1 VTESF
6 LHYVWQFQYFD
17 RHSLTTT
24 AGDPILV
31 FNPGQRNP
39 HSGPDFFN
47 ARIKIDDMEWI
58 GSVEIHIY
66 ASGWIDHKHNTD
78 ALYDNV
84 VLHVVW
90 GDDKIVTRSDG
101 SMLPTLELK
110 NRVSEYLLLHYRRLV
125 YSPEAIPCASKLFEV
140 KPVIVTSML
149 EKVLVDRLEI
159 KANSVLKLLERNGSD
174 WEETCYQILTRN
186 FGFKVN
192 NDPFHQLSLALPY
205 KTLLKHADKLSQ
217 VEALLFGQAG
227 FLEEENNDEY
237 FSLLKREYKFL
248 SQKYRIA
255 DKRLN
260 KIQWRFLRMRPANF
274 PTIRIAQL
282 ACLIHK
288 GQKFFSTIIAI
299 HDVRELEKFFSAHQS
314 AYWMHHYHFF
324 KEFKKEIDT
333 LGGES
338 INSLIINTVAPVLV
352 AYGKAKDDEQY
363 IDRAVS
369 ILQDLPAETNR
380 ITRRW
385 RELGL
390 NVKNAFDSQAMVGL
404 YNNFCLK
411 RRCLDCKIGASLVN
425 PLQR

>member
-17 RHSLTTT
+17 RHSLSTTS
-24 AGDPILV
+24 GENISV

-39 HSGPDFFN
+39 HAGPDFFN
-47 ARIKIDDMEWI
+47 ARIKIDDIEWI

-66 ASGWIDHKHNTD
+66 ASGWIEHKHNTD
-78 ALYDNV
+78 AAYDNV

-90 GDDKIVTRSDG
+90 SDDKPVSRSDG
-101 SMLPTLELK
+101 TMLPTLELK
-110 NRVSEYLLLHYRRLV
+110 NRVNEYLLLHYRRLV
-125 YSPEAIPCASKLFEV
+125 YSPEAIPCSSKLFEV
-140 KPVIVTSML
+140 KPITVSSML
-149 EKVLVDRLEI
+149 DKVLVDRLEI
-159 KANSVLKLLERNGSD
+159 KANSVLRMLERNGND
-174 WEETCYQILTRN
+174 WEETCYQMLTKN

-205 KTLLKHADKLSQ
+205 KILLKHADKLSQ

-227 FLEEENNDEY
+227 FLEEENEDEY

-248 SQKYRIA
+248 SQKYLLTE
-255 DKRLN
+255 KRLN

-282 ACLIHK
+282 AWLIHK
-288 GQKFFSTIIAI
+288 GQKFFSTIIGI
-299 HDVRELEKFFSAHQS
+299 QNERELAEFFTVGQS
-314 AYWMHHYHFF
+314 EYWLHHYHFF
-324 KEFKKEIDT
+324 KQFKKEIDT
-333 LGGES
+333 LGEES
-338 INSLIINTVAPVLV
+338 INSLIINTVAPILV
-352 AYGKAKDDEQY
+352 AYGKAKDDQLY

-369 ILQDLPAETNR
+369 ILQHLPAETNR
-380 ITRRW
+380 VTKRW
-385 RELGL
+385 KEIGL
-390 NVKNAFDSQAMVGL
+390 NVKTSFDSQAVVEL

-425 PLQR
+425 PLQK

>member
-1 VTESF
+1 
-6 LHYVWQFQYFD
+6 
-17 RHSLTTT
+17 
-24 AGDPILV
+24 
-31 FNPGQRNP
+31 
-39 HSGPDFFN
+39 
-47 ARIKIDDMEWI
+47 M
-58 GSVEIHIY
+58 
-66 ASGWIDHKHNTD
+66 
-78 ALYDNV
+78 
-84 VLHVVW
+84 
-90 GDDKIVTRSDG
+90 
-101 SMLPTLELK
+101 
-110 NRVSEYLLLHYRRLV
+110 
-125 YSPEAIPCASKLFEV
+125 
-140 KPVIVTSML
+140 
-149 EKVLVDRLEI
+149 
-159 KANSVLKLLERNGSD
+159 
-174 WEETCYQILTRN
+174 LTRN

-205 KTLLKHADKLSQ
+205 KILLKHADRLSQ

-227 FLEEENNDEY
+227 FLEEVNEDEY

-248 SQKYRIA
+248 GQKYGIT

-288 GQKFFSTIIAI
+288 GQNFFSTIIGI
-299 HDVRELEKFFSAHQS
+299 QEGRELVKFFSACQS
-314 AYWMHHYHFF
+314 PYWMHHYHFF

-338 INSLIINTVAPVLV
+338 INSLIINTVAPMLV
-352 AYGKAKDDEQY
+352 AYGKAKDDQHY
-363 IDRAVS
+363 IDRSVS
-369 ILQDLPAETNR
+369 ILQNLPAETNR

-385 RELGL
+385 KEIGL

-425 PLQR
+425 PLQK

>member
-1 VTESF
+1 MTESF

-17 RHSLTTT
+17 RHSLSTTS
-24 AGDPILV
+24 GEPISV

-39 HSGPDFFN
+39 HAGPDFFN

-66 ASGWIDHKHNTD
+66 ASGWIEHKHNTD
-78 ALYDNV
+78 AAYDNV

-90 GDDKIVTRSDG
+90 SDDKPVSRSDG
-101 SMLPTLELK
+101 TMLPTLELK
-110 NRVSEYLLLHYRRLV
+110 NRVNEYLLLHYRRLV
-125 YSPEAIPCASKLFEV
+125 YSPEAIPCSSKLFEV
-140 KPVIVTSML
+140 KPITVSSML
-149 EKVLVDRLEI
+149 DKVLVDRLEI
-159 KANSVLKLLERNGSD
+159 KANSVLRMLERNGND
-174 WEETCYQILTRN
+174 WEETCYQMLTKN

-205 KTLLKHADKLSQ
+205 KILLKHADKLSQ

-227 FLEEENNDEY
+227 FLEEENEDEY

-248 SQKYRIA
+248 SQKYLLA
-255 DKRLN
+255 EKRLN

-282 ACLIHK
+282 AWLIHK
-288 GQKFFSTIIAI
+288 GQKFFSTIIGI
-299 HDVRELEKFFSAHQS
+299 QNERELAEFFTVGQS
-314 AYWMHHYHFF
+314 EYWLHHYHFF
-324 KEFKKEIDT
+324 KQFKKEIDT
-333 LGGES
+333 LGDES
-338 INSLIINTVAPVLV
+338 INSLIINTVAPILV
-352 AYGKAKDDEQY
+352 AYGKAKDDQLY

-369 ILQDLPAETNR
+369 ILQHIPAETNR
-380 ITRRW
+380 VTRRW
-385 RELGL
+385 KELGL
-390 NVKNAFDSQAMVGL
+390 NVKTSFDSQAVVEL

-425 PLQR
+425 PLQK